1 MDLQTFAS
9 HIKQI
14 ISAPVGDVF
23 TLHAGCN
30 TKARVKIVSDN
41 IILINDCFV
50 GDRSSTVDFYT
61 RMITQSKGYKYGP

>member
-14 ISAPVGDVF
+14 MTAPVGDVF

-30 TKARVKIVSDN
+30 TKARVKIVSN
-41 IILINDCFV
+41 NTILINDCFI
-50 GDRSSTVDFYT
+50 GNRSSTVDYYT
-61 RMITQSKGYKYGP
+61 RMITQSKGHKYEP